1 MKVLITRGFCLGH
14 GIDVFPGDTVEVEDA
29 KALLLIRQ
37 GRAEEAPEGE
47 EEKAKAKTKAEK
59 KAEKEAAEAEEEARK
74 KAPADAANKEK
85 GE

>member
-1 MKVLITRGFCLGH
+1 MKLLITRGFCLGH
-14 GIDVFPGDTVEVEDA
+14 GIDVFPGDTVEVEAA

-47 EEKAKAKTKAEK
+47 EEKAKAEK
-59 KAEKEAAEAEEEARK
+59 KAEKEAAVAEEEARK
-74 KAPADAANKEK
+74 KAAADAASKEK